1 MGLNDAQREF
11 ANDSAQGIYNA
22 TLALIDY
29 DQDPRSSTVYAPAVP
44 NSPFPPPLLGY
55 GMPEAPC
62 LGHCRPPV
70 WVSVVGRT
78 TVLPLRAFAD
88 LGDYSGT
95 IMTGPYVLEVS
106 PWKVDAKDPKGFDSG
121 PAALDVASAGRAAPF
136 PSPALDAAFLV
147 LSITILSYWAFT
159 RRVRRRLD
167 DSLGRHGH
175 RRQLAGLLCT
185 PKARGRGSFLAA
197 VFGVLLVE
205 TFAVVLCIARVRV
218 DHWSP
223 WSLGASALVLACLA
237 ALADMTLPVARRF
250 VTDDLTRRR
259 LLNPERFGWRR
270 PATWAGAGIV
280 VLVATSV
287 VCLLAYEASLVA
299 AVIDEAPVAIGLIAR
314 AADPRSG
321 VCPTLPIAMLG
332 AAITL
337 WGVLELARLRSP
349 HVALG
354 ESGVYPLVRQMV
366 HGHID
371 SLAAD
376 WRLLDRSIM
385 TVPARFGACAALAAA
400 ATAIFSFDPWVRSLT
415 TVEGPWFGHFASA
428 TLLLVQV
435 MISLALL
442 QFVCLWTSLR
452 RLLERM
458 TWHPMAS
465 AFDRV
470 PRELFPKSL
479 LVRVPKLMELQRLVA
494 DCGSS
499 ATPAVAE
506 KLDQSFRW
514 DMKQSPLPKWSAS
527 DTWRM
532 LLQRATAA
540 SPVAPGSP
548 TGVVG
553 VAAATGGAPIAADTP
568 PVDAPKAHSGEGRN
582 ELAAMAMT
590 LVIRDALARFG
601 YNLTFVIGA
610 ILLMFGSHVLFPYR
624 QRQRLAALDWIFI
637 AFTFAA
643 IVVVLAQMKRNDIIG
658 RLAAANP
665 GERATWDAE
674 FVLKLTVFG
683 LLPLL
688 TLFAA
693 QFPEI
698 GGTLLHWLEPVEKV
712 LP

>member
-1 MGLNDAQREF
+1 MT
-11 ANDSAQGIYNA
+11 NA
-22 TLALIDY
+22 
-29 DQDPRSSTVYAPAVP
+29 AP
-44 NSPFPPPLLGY
+44 
-55 GMPEAPC
+55 ET
-62 LGHCRPPV
+62 RQ
-70 WVSVVGRT
+70 
-78 TVLPLRAFAD
+78 
-88 LGDYSGT
+88 
-95 IMTGPYVLEVS
+95 TG
-106 PWKVDAKDPKGFDSG
+106 
-121 PAALDVASAGRAAPF
+121 GRAAPF
-136 PSPALDAAFLV
+136 PSPVLDAAFLIVSAAV
-147 LSITILSYWAFT
+147 LAYWAFT
-159 RRVRRRLD
+159 RQVRRRLD

-175 RRQLAGLLCT
+175 RRQLAGFLCT

-197 VFGVLLVE
+197 IAGVAMVQ
-205 TFAVVLCIARVRV
+205 TYAAVLCVARLRV

-223 WSLGASALVLACLA
+223 WSLCATVIVVACLA

-259 LLNPERFGWRR
+259 LLSPERFGWHR
-270 PATWAGAGIV
+270 PATWAGAGIAVLIATAV
-280 VLVATSV
+280 VG
-287 VCLLAYEASLVA
+287 LLAYEWSLVA
-299 AVIDEAPVAIGLIAR
+299 GVIDEAPVAIGLIAR
-314 AADPRSG
+314 AADPTSG
-321 VCPTLPIAMLG
+321 VCPTLPIVLLG
-332 AAITL
+332 GAITL

-354 ESGVYPLVRQMV
+354 EPGVYPLVRQMV

-371 SLAAD
+371 TLAAD

-385 TVPARFGACAALAAA
+385 TVPARLGVVVALGALA
-400 ATAIFSFDPWVRSLT
+400 TCIFSFDPWLRSLA
-415 TVEGPWFGHFASA
+415 TVEGSWFGHFASA

-435 MISLALL
+435 MVSLALL

-458 TWHPMAS
+458 AWHPMAA

-494 DCGSS
+494 DPGAS
-499 ATPAVAE
+499 ATSAAAE
-506 KLDQSFRW
+506 KLDQSFKW
-514 DMKQSPLPKWSAS
+514 DMKQSPIPKWSAS

-532 LLQRATAA
+532 LLQRATVSSLMPAA
-540 SPVAPGSP
+540 SPAGAVALAGA
-548 TGVVG
+548 GG
-553 VAAATGGAPIAADTP
+553 AAAMPGEPATADRP
-568 PVDAPKAHSGEGRN
+568 GRASAEGPN

-590 LVIRDALARFG
+590 LIIRDALARLG
-601 YNLTFVIGA
+601 YNLVFVIGA
-610 ILLMFGSHVLFPYR
+610 ILLVFGSHIVFPYR
-624 QRQRLAALDWIFI
+624 QHQSLAALDWLFI
-637 AFTFAA
+637 GFAFAA

-658 RLAAANP
+658 RLSAANP